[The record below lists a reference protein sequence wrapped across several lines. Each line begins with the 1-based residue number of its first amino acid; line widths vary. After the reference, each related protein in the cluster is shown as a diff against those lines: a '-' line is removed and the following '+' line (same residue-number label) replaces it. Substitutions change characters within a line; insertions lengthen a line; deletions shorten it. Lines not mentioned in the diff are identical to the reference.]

1 MDWKDRI
8 LFPVIGP
15 LMKAGLWL
23 LSCNRLPQ
31 SSGKLQVQDLQ
42 QPVEVLRD
50 RWGVPHIFAQNA
62 SDAFFAQGFVHAQ
75 ERLWQMDF
83 TRRVVFGRLSEVL
96 GEVAL
101 PVDRAMRTVSLFATA
116 EQEAAQ
122 MTGEIRPLLEAYC
135 HGVNSWIEQ
144 AKSKRKLPVEFLLL
158 GYTPEAW
165 RIGDSLAW
173 GKMMSWTLAGNWQSE
188 LYRRQLLQK
197 LGPKKLRDLEIDI
210 DKTWSVVL
218 DLGLALGEGKSAD
231 TARRFAGPRVGE
243 GVGSNNWV
251 LHGSR
256 TASGK
261 PLLANDMH
269 LELTTPGLWF
279 EVHLVGGEMDV
290 SGVSLPGVPMVIAGH
305 NRHLAWGYTDSCP
318 DVQDLYEEHLRGT
331 PEGGW
336 EYEFK
341 GEWLLAE
348 VRAEKIR
355 IKDGREI
362 VEPVVVT
369 RHGPVVN
376 ILFKDAFPDVPP
388 MALRWTALEP
398 DRNFEAIY
406 AMNMARDCREFNQA
420 LRYFD
425 NPSQNVVYAD
435 LQGNIGYTMNGRIP
449 IRAKGDGTVPALG
462 WSGEYEWLGYVPL
475 E

>member
-318 DVQDLYEEHLRGT
+318 DVQDLYE
-331 PEGGW
+331 
-336 EYEFK
+336 
-341 GEWLLAE
+341 
-348 VRAEKIR
+348 
-355 IKDGREI
+355 
-362 VEPVVVT
+362 
-369 RHGPVVN
+369 
-376 ILFKDAFPDVPP
+376 
-388 MALRWTALEP
+388 
-398 DRNFEAIY
+398 
-406 AMNMARDCREFNQA
+406 
-420 LRYFD
+420 
-425 NPSQNVVYAD
+425 
-435 LQGNIGYTMNGRIP
+435 
-449 IRAKGDGTVPALG
+449 
-462 WSGEYEWLGYVPL
+462 
-475 E
+475 